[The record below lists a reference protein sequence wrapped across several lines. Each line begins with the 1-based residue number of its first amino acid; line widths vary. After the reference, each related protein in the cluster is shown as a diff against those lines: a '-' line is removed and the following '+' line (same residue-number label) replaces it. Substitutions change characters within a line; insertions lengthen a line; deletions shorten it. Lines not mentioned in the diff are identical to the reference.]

1 MRIRKKA
8 LHNRLTRNELQVSY
22 LQQQL
27 NSTIE
32 ILLASGIIEAL
43 NEGEDMVTIKRNV
56 LGMNVDTKYKINEVF

>member
-8 LHNRLTRNELQVSY
+8 LFNRLTKNEVQVSY

-56 LGMNVDTKYKINEVF
+56 LGMHVDTKYKINEVF

>member
-8 LHNRLTRNELQVSY
+8 LFNRLTKNELQVSY

-56 LGMNVDTKYKINEVF
+56 LGMHVDTKYKINEVF

>member
-8 LHNRLTRNELQVSY
+8 LFNRLTKNEVQVSY
-22 LQQQL
+22 IQQQL

-56 LGMNVDTKYKINEVF
+56 LGMHVDTKYKINEVF